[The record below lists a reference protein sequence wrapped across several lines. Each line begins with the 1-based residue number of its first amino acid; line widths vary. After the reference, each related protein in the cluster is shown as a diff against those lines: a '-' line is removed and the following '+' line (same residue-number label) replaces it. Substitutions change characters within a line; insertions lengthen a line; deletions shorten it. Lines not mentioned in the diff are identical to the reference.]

1 MYNEM
6 VVLKL
11 VQSMT
16 KLICSPPEVFSDII
30 HDHFRENGDKFYT
43 RIKSWMKLSEEVT
56 QSDDDNYCG
65 AAGDEGRI
73 LLRKQITKFNY
84 SYF

>member
-16 KLICSPPEVFSDII
+16 KLICSPPEVFADVI
-30 HDHFRENGDKFYT
+30 HDHFRFSGDKFYS
-43 RIKSWMKLSEEVT
+43 RIKSWMRLSENDA
-56 QSDDDNYCG
+56 SHCDDAENG
-65 AAGDEGRI
+65 SEG
-73 LLRKQITKFNY
+73 KF
-84 SYF
+84 

>member
-16 KLICSPPEVFSDII
+16 KLICSPPEVFADII
-30 HDHFRENGDKFYT
+30 HEHFRKNGDKFFV
-43 RIKSWMKLSEEVT
+43 RIKSWMKLSEDVALC
-56 QSDDDNYCG
+56 DDENYCG
-65 AAGDEGRI
+65 AAEGKSFI
-73 LLRKQITKFNY
+73 FLFTQ
-84 SYF
+84 